1 MRPTPTLTKNQ
12 TLAGIDSAVD
22 AGLRAHMQ
30 RVYQEMATALGVSGV
45 VAWIFGRD
53 LAALRAGE
61 PTSILPEG
69 LLMALYTPPLSWVV
83 MFAPL
88 VAVMVLGFSMYKM
101 APAKAR
107 MALYGFAA
115 LMGVSLAS
123 IFAVFTGM
131 SIANAFFATAAA
143 LAAASY
149 HGYTT
154 QRNLSAMGTF
164 LLMGVIAL
172 IVASI
177 LNIFVGSGGLAFA
190 INLIAVVVFTALM
203 AYDTQRVKTDY
214 VAMRGTLGEDQLAT
228 MGTSGALSMYL
239 NFVNVFISLL
249 QLFGQRQ

>member
-1 MRPTPTLTKNQ
+1 
-12 TLAGIDSAVD
+12 
-22 AGLRAHMQ
+22 MQ

-69 LLMALYTPPLSWVV
+69 LLTTLYTAPLSYVL

-88 VAVMVLGFSMYKM
+88 VAIFVLGASMYKM
-101 APAKAR
+101 SPANAR
-107 MALYGFAA
+107 MGLYGFAV

-123 IFAVFTGM
+123 IFAVFTGL

-172 IVASI
+172 IAASI
-177 LNIFVGSGGLAFA
+177 LNIFVGSGALAFA

-214 VAMRGTLGEDQLAT
+214 LAMRHTLSEDQLAT

-239 NFVNVFISLL
+239 NFVNVFVSLL
-249 QLFGQRQ
+249 QLFGNRE